1 MRFLFSRFGHVFSG
15 CNSMKLF
22 FGGGSHVGIFFWGD
36 QCEFDMVKGVLKSW
50 DHRI

>member
-22 FGGGSHVGIFFWGD
+22 FWGKSRGDFFWGD
-36 QCEFDMVKGVLKSW
+36 QCEFDMVKGVLRSW